1 MAGSAIPST
10 RQREGSAW
18 WRALFRRWR
27 PAHASDIPE
36 GLWRQVIEQYP
47 FLAWRTDED
56 LHKLRHL
63 SAVFLSR
70 KEFHGAQGFPV
81 TDPMALAV
89 AAQACLPVL
98 QLGLKPY
105 EGFVGIVMHEGPVR
119 AQRET
124 TDAFGLVHTWQEEL
138 VGEATGD
145 GPVMLSWTEGAAGP
159 EGCGGPAFNVVIHEF
174 VHVLDGLDGTIDGTP
189 PLSAE
194 QRMRWQRT
202 MQEAFDRFDER
213 SACGYPSI
221 IDHYGAQDVA
231 EFFAVTSEAFFT
243 QPAAFQAE
251 QPALFALYA
260 DFYRQDP
267 RPAANASPGA

>member
-1 MAGSAIPST
+1 M
-10 RQREGSAW
+10 
-18 WRALFRRWR
+18 
-27 PAHASDIPE
+27 
-36 GLWRQVIEQYP
+36 
-47 FLAWRTDED
+47 
-56 LHKLRHL
+56 
-63 SAVFLSR
+63 
-70 KEFHGAQGFPV
+70 
-81 TDPMALAV
+81 
-89 AAQACLPVL
+89 
-98 QLGLKPY
+98 
-105 EGFVGIVMHEGPVR
+105 
-119 AQRET
+119 
-124 TDAFGLVHTWQEEL
+124 
-138 VGEATGD
+138 
-145 GPVMLSWTEGAAGP
+145 
-159 EGCGGPAFNVVIHEF
+159 VIHEF